1 MNREKEHILVL
12 PEDRA
17 NEEIANGFI
26 QIPNV
31 NSRTIK
37 IERPAGGWK
46 KVLKKFE
53 EQHIAVM
60 RQYTKS
66 RVVLLIDFDQREDRL
81 SYVNSQIPDDLKE
94 RVFVLGVLSNP
105 EILRNDVGKNFEGIG
120 EALANNCSDN
130 TNDLWDH
137 ELLKHNKIELD
148 RLIYSVKPFLFS

>member
-1 MNREKEHILVL
+1 ML

-53 EQHIAVM
+53 EEHIAVM

-66 RVVLLIDFDQREDRL
+66 RVVLLIDFDQRDDRL

-94 RVFVLGVLSNP
+94 RVFVLGVFSNP
-105 EILRNDVGKNFEGIG
+105 ESLRNDVGKNFEGIG

-130 TNDLWDH
+130 TNDLWEH
-137 ELLKHNKIELD
+137 ELLKHNKIELN
-148 RLIYSVKPFLFS
+148 RMISSVKPFLFS

>member
-53 EQHIAVM
+53 EEHIAVM

-66 RVVLLIDFDQREDRL
+66 RVVLLIDFDQRDDRL

-94 RVFVLGVLSNP
+94 RVFVLGVFSNP
-105 EILRNDVGKNFEGIG
+105 ESLRNDVGKNFEGIG

-130 TNDLWDH
+130 TNDLWEH
-137 ELLKHNKIELD
+137 ELLKHNKIELN
-148 RLIYSVKPFLFS
+148 RMISSVKPFLFS

>member
-53 EQHIAVM
+53 EEHIAVM

-66 RVVLLIDFDQREDRL
+66 RVVLLIDFDQCKDRL
-81 SYVNSQIPDDLKE
+81 EYVNSQIPDDLKE
-94 RVFVLGVLSNP
+94 RVFVLGVFSNP

-130 TNDLWDH
+130 TNDLWEH
-137 ELLKHNKIELD
+137 ELLKHNKIELE

>member
-26 QIPNV
+26 QISNV

-37 IERPAGGWK
+37 IERPAGGWT
-46 KVLKKFE
+46 KVLKKFKE
-53 EQHIAVM
+53 EHIAVM

-94 RVFVLGVLSNP
+94 RVFVLGVFSNP

-130 TNDLWDH
+130 TNDLWEH

>member
-1 MNREKEHILVL
+1 MNREKDHILVL

-53 EQHIAVM
+53 EEHIAVM

-66 RVVLLIDFDQREDRL
+66 RVVLLIDFDQCKDRL
-81 SYVNSQIPDDLKE
+81 EYVNSQIPDDLKE
-94 RVFVLGVLSNP
+94 RVFVLGVFSNP

>member
-31 NSRTIK
+31 NSKTIK
-37 IERPAGGWK
+37 IERPAGGWE

-53 EQHIAVM
+53 KEHIAVM

-81 SYVNSQIPDDLKE
+81 SYVNSHIPDDLKE
-94 RVFVLGVLSNP
+94 RVFVLGVFSNP

-130 TNDLWDH
+130 TNDLWEH